1 MTAATAWSEPRPP
14 RRVAYPNGRR
24 ASSVAQDF
32 MEYHGMHKL
41 PAVALLT
48 MATTLATIA
57 RAEEVGSFTNDWIG
71 NGIVIDA
78 IADPKV
84 DGVTCHMSSFDR
96 SLIDRLSKGNWFED
110 PSNAAISCAQ
120 TGPITIRDIEK
131 GKGGEEVFS
140 QRISL
145 VFKSLGVRRIYDE
158 RNASLVYVVYSR
170 QITQGSAKMGLSTV
184 ALYGQQV
191 TWAP

>member
-1 MTAATAWSEPRPP
+1 MRRLIMATAVATAA
-14 RRVAYPNGRR
+14 
-24 ASSVAQDF
+24 
-32 MEYHGMHKL
+32 
-41 PAVALLT
+41 
-48 MATTLATIA
+48 LAGAA
-57 RAEEVGSFTNDWIG
+57 RADEVGSFSNDWIG

-84 DGVTCHMSSFDR
+84 DGVTCHMSHFDR

-110 PSNAAISCAQ
+110 PSNAAIACQQ
-120 TGPITIRDIEK
+120 TGPITIHDIDK

-158 RNASLVYVVYSR
+158 KNDTLVYVVYSR
-170 QITQGSAKMGLSTV
+170 QITEGSAKMGLSTV

-191 TWAP
+191 NWGK

>member
-1 MTAATAWSEPRPP
+1 MRRLIMATA
-14 RRVAYPNGRR
+14 VAI
-24 ASSVAQDF
+24 A
-32 MEYHGMHKL
+32 
-41 PAVALLT
+41 AL
-48 MATTLATIA
+48 AGAA
-57 RAEEVGSFTNDWIG
+57 RADEVGSFSNDWIG
-71 NGIVIDA
+71 NGIVIEE

-84 DGVTCHMSSFDR
+84 DGVTCHMSHFSR

-120 TGPITIRDIEK
+120 TGPITVHDIEK

-145 VFKSLGVRRIYDE
+145 VFKSLGVRRIFDE
-158 RNASLVYVVYSR
+158 KNQSLVYVVYSR
-170 QITQGSAKMGLSTV
+170 QITQGSAKMGISTV

-191 TWAP
+191 TWAQ

>member
-1 MTAATAWSEPRPP
+1 MRWALAVLACIAGPVAPAA
-14 RRVAYPNGRR
+14 
-24 ASSVAQDF
+24 
-32 MEYHGMHKL
+32 
-41 PAVALLT
+41 
-48 MATTLATIA
+48 
-57 RAEEVGSFTNDWIG
+57 AEEVGSFTNDWIG
-71 NGIVIDA
+71 NGIVVEA

-96 SLIDRLSKGNWFED
+96 SIIDRLSKGNWFED
-110 PSNAAISCAQ
+110 PSNASISCQQ

-158 RNASLVYVVYSR
+158 RNQTLVYVVYSR
-170 QITQGSAKMGLSTV
+170 QITQGSAKMGISSV
-184 ALYGQQV
+184 ALAGQQV
-191 TWAP
+191 SWPQ